1 MEVEL
6 CRNKHE
12 NISRLTILWILKNP
26 TRCEHL
32 HILVR
37 DNLDLFQSILL
48 KKMSS

>member
-26 TRCEHL
+26 TL